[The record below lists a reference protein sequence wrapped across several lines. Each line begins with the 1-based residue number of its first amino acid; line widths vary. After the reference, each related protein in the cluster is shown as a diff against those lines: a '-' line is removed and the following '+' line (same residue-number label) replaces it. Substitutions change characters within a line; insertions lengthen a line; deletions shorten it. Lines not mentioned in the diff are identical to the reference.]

1 MTPIP
6 PPAKF
11 QKIYKQ
17 VGETPLEAL
26 EKFRAEQKIDK
37 TVPMTYAGRLDP
49 MAEGELIIL
58 IGDECKNKEKYLGLD
73 KEYKVEIVFGIRTDT
88 YDALGLAEIGNRT
101 EIIKGVEID
110 KMAKNIT
117 QKLSSLDLSKYCGKF
132 NQEYPPYSS
141 KTVDGIQLHNLAR
154 EGNLP
159 DEMPTK
165 EVEIYSTEIVEKKK
179 ILAGDL
185 LKYIISKIDLV
196 HGDFRQDIIKSK
208 WHEVLGKR
216 NSINPYFSSIKCRI
230 KCSSGTYM
238 RSLANQI
245 GRDIGCGGFALTI
258 KRTRFLQ

>member
-6 PPAKF
+6 PPATF
-11 QKIYKQ
+11 HKIYKR

-26 EKFRAEQKIDK
+26 EKFRTEQKIDK

-58 IGDECKNKEKYLGLD
+58 IGNECKNKGKYLGLD

-88 YDALGLAEIGNRT
+88 HDALGLAEIGN
-101 EIIKGVEID
+101 
-110 KMAKNIT
+110 MAQNFS
-117 QKLSSLDLSKYCGKF
+117 LLDLSKYCGKF